1 MTTFEL
7 NNVTFKT
14 NDKNYFGKV
23 IDGKTFNISRAE
35 YNEAKAKFDAQTPA
49 EPAEPEAPTE
59 PQTPEAPKT
68 PAEPK
73 PAKAVVLTRRG
84 TEYTISEDTRGRI
97 TFKQEKTIIAMVQPA
112 KTHFTVY
119 VSKHLLSTPEQ
130 VIDALSKFTTEA
142 KVNPTF
148 KKKEGRDPFSVKATV
163 TGALRTDVNEMVN
176 LLIKKNNEVV
186 PA

>member
-1 MTTFEL
+1 MTTFEI
-7 NNVTFKT
+7 NNVTYKS
-14 NDKNYFGKV
+14 NDKNYFAKIV
-23 IDGKTFNISRAE
+23 DNKTKQIKRPEYEAALAE
-35 YNEAKAKFDAQTPA
+35 YENSKNTPA
-49 EPAEPEAPTE
+49 EPETPAPEAPDT
-59 PQTPEAPKT
+59 PAPEA
-68 PAEPK
+68 PK

-97 TFKQEKTIIAMVQPA
+97 SFKQEKTILAMVQPA

-130 VIDALSKFTTEA
+130 VVEALSKFSTEA

-163 TGALRTDVNEMVN
+163 KGALRTDVEEMVD
-176 LLIKKNNEVV
+176 LLIAKNNEVV

>member
-1 MTTFEL
+1 MTTFTF

-23 IDGKTFNISRAE
+23 IDGKTLPITREE
-35 YNEAKAKFDAQTPA
+35 YNDAKAQFDAQTP
-49 EPAEPEAPTE
+49 EE
-59 PQTPEAPKT
+59 PQAPAKPEAPKT
-68 PAEPK
+68 PAPEAPK

-97 TFKQEKTIIAMVQPA
+97 TFKQEKTILAMVQPA

-163 TGALRTDVNEMVN
+163 KGALRTDVEEMVN
-176 LLIKKNNEVV
+176 LLIAKNNEVV

>member
-1 MTTFEL
+1 MTTFTL
-7 NNVTFKT
+7 NNATYKT
-14 NDKNYFGKV
+14 NGKNYFGVV
-23 IDGKTFNISRAE
+23 INGKTKSISREEFEKAQAE
-35 YNEAKAKFDAQTPA
+35 FDAQTPE
-49 EPAEPEAPTE
+49 EPQAPETPDTPAPEA
-59 PQTPEAPKT
+59 
-68 PAEPK
+68 PK

-97 TFKQEKTIIAMVQPA
+97 SFKQEKTILAMVQPA

-130 VIDALSKFTTEA
+130 VNDALSKFTTEA

-163 TGALRTDVNEMVN
+163 KGALRTDVEEMVN
-176 LLIKKNNEVV
+176 LLIAKNNEVV

>member
-1 MTTFEL
+1 MTTFTFE
-7 NNVTFKT
+7 NVTFKT

-23 IDGKTFNISRAE
+23 VDGKTFTISRAE
-35 YNEAKAKFDAQTPA
+35 YNEAKAKFDAQAPEEPQAPETPA
-49 EPAEPEAPTE
+49 PEA
-59 PQTPEAPKT
+59 
-68 PAEPK
+68 PK

-97 TFKQEKTIIAMVQPA
+97 SFKQEKTILAMVQPA

-163 TGALRTDVNEMVN
+163 KGALRTDVEEMVD
-176 LLIKKNNEVV
+176 LLIAKNNEVV

>member
-1 MTTFEL
+1 MTTFTFE
-7 NNVTFKT
+7 NVTFKT

-23 IDGKTFNISRAE
+23 VDGKTFTISRAE
-35 YNEAKAKFDAQTPA
+35 YNEAKAKFDAQA
-49 EPAEPEAPTE
+49 PAEPEAPET
-59 PQTPEAPKT
+59 PAPEA
-68 PAEPK
+68 PK

-97 TFKQEKTIIAMVQPA
+97 SFKQEKTILAMVQPA

-163 TGALRTDVNEMVN
+163 KGALRTDVEEMVD
-176 LLIKKNNEVV
+176 LLIAKNNEVV

>member
-1 MTTFEL
+1 MTTFTF

-23 IDGKTFNISRAE
+23 IDGKTFTISRAE
-35 YNEAKAKFDAQTPA
+35 YNEAKAQFDAQTPE
-49 EPAEPEAPTE
+49 EPQAPETPNTPAPEA
-59 PQTPEAPKT
+59 
-68 PAEPK
+68 PK

-97 TFKQEKTIIAMVQPA
+97 SFKQEKTILAMVQPA

-163 TGALRTDVNEMVN
+163 KGALRTDVEEMVN
-176 LLIKKNNEVV
+176 LLIAKNNEVV

>member
-1 MTTFEL
+1 MTTFVL

-23 IDGKTFNISRAE
+23 IDGKTLPITREE
-35 YNEAKAKFDAQTPA
+35 YTEAKAQFDAQAPA
-49 EPAEPEAPTE
+49 E
-59 PQTPEAPKT
+59 PEAPKT

-119 VSKHLLSTPEQ
+119 VSKHLLTTPDQ
-130 VIDALSKFTTEA
+130 VIDALSKFSADA

-148 KKKEGRDPFSVKATV
+148 KKKDGRDPFSVKATV